1 MTLTDPAIIGIVAL
15 LVTCIPGVRWLSR
28 TIHRKL
34 RSRQNNSSN
43 RNTVLPLSDR
53 SSPLFG
59 PPEGVCID
67 PCVAYPI
74 RATGQVTRMWMP
86 PSPTIPGSEGFVSP
100 TVDCLVGRTCANLSL
115 GRCLYDRSSY
125 LASS

>member
-86 PSPTIPGSEGFVSP
+86 PSPTIPGSEGFQLSGQQL
-100 TVDCLVGRTCANLSL
+100 TSHLAEAVDYCRIPVPSL
-115 GRCLYDRSSY
+115 NSE
-125 LASS
+125 